1 MGPVVVS
8 WLAVA
13 TAWAAPEHGGPS
25 VGVPLPDCALL
36 DLGSRLSRQL
46 PIRRV
51 PTVVLADRRRRIRYV
66 HEGYPGN
73 PEILRAVRAAA
84 SEAE

>member
-13 TAWAAPEHGGPS
+13 TAWAAPEPGEPS

-51 PTVVLADRRRRIRYV
+51 PTV
-66 HEGYPGN
+66 
-73 PEILRAVRAAA
+73 EILRAVRAAA